1 MEPGKSICSNAE
13 KVDPPMGFLPHE
25 SEKRLR
31 NQHRTYHFSAQ
42 KRAKRSNVSPYD
54 KINVGLQC
62 FSHFLIGK
70 TGQ

>member
-42 KRAKRSNVSPYD
+42 KRAKRLNVSPYH
-54 KINVGLQC
+54 KVYIGFQC
-62 FSHFLIGK
+62 FTHFGI
-70 TGQ
+70 

>member
-13 KVDPPMGFLPHE
+13 KVNTPIGFLPHE

-42 KRAKRSNVSPYD
+42 KESETLKRFA
-54 KINVGLQC
+54 L
-62 FSHFLIGK
+62 
-70 TGQ
+70 

>member
-42 KRAKRSNVSPYD
+42 KESETLKRFA
-54 KINVGLQC
+54 L
-62 FSHFLIGK
+62 
-70 TGQ
+70 